1 MKNKLID
8 MTKQQVT
15 ENDKNTLKSV
25 RRLFETLKYVPIN
38 KTVLIYRIKPASKRM
53 KWVVLRVHIQYRQV
67 RRKEGL
73 ERMGCDSYNMRNL
86 CFCIFFTLFLRLG
99 FRISK
104 NNFFFF
110 FYICDLFVVTNA
122 IISWSSSRAFSYVT
136 HHIHS
141 LS

>member
-53 KWVVLRVHIQYRQV
+53 K
-67 RRKEGL
+67 
-73 ERMGCDSYNMRNL
+73 
-86 CFCIFFTLFLRLG
+86 
-99 FRISK
+99 
-104 NNFFFF
+104 
-110 FYICDLFVVTNA
+110 
-122 IISWSSSRAFSYVT
+122 
-136 HHIHS
+136 
-141 LS
+141 